1 MEMKIKIGEDGEPE
15 EVVEQIIK
23 YEDLLA
29 SFRIPDKDGDDFK
42 RKIGRFKYHNEE
54 PFDIN
59 PLPDIET
66 IKDNITG
73 DVYYG

>member
-1 MEMKIKIGEDGEPE
+1 MKKKLNEDGEEIEDKE
-15 EVVEQIIK
+15 EIIK

-29 SFRIPDKDGDDFK
+29 AVRIHDKDGDEFK
-42 RKIGRFKYHNEE
+42 RKIGRFKYHDEE

-66 IKDNITG
+66 IK
-73 DVYYG
+73 